1 MVIYV
6 SSFIS
11 NYLKGLSFEKI
22 ILSLIIAYMISGI
35 IKKYV
40 WSGNMNWATQIGI
53 VLYFSA
59 LLIVTL
65 LGRQKNTEV
74 SLRYLLLSYQML
86 MWKVKSALWDILLNI
101 LLFIPYGYIIADKSS
116 KLRRTQQIV
125 IIVISS
131 LAIETIQFLF
141 SIGQFELC
149 DLIDNSIGGL
159 IGIHLVLLIQRICKN
174 K

>member
-1 MVIYV
+1 MAIYI

-22 ILSLIIAYMISGI
+22 ILSLIIACMISDI

-40 WSGNMNWATQIGI
+40 WSGNMSWITRIGI
-53 VLYFSA
+53 VLYFSV

-65 LGRQKNTEV
+65 LGRRKNTEI

-86 MWKVKSALWDILLNI
+86 TWKVKGALWDILLNI

-116 KLRRTQQIV
+116 KLRRIQQIV
-125 IIVISS
+125 IIMISS
-131 LAIETIQFLF
+131 LTIETIQFLF
-141 SIGQFELC
+141 SIGQFEVC
-149 DLIDNSIGGL
+149 DLIDNSVGGL
-159 IGIHLVLLIQRICKN
+159 IGIHLVLLRHQISRN

>member
-1 MVIYV
+1 MVIYI
-6 SSFIS
+6 SLFIS

-22 ILSLIIAYMISGI
+22 ILSLLIAYAISDI
-35 IKKYV
+35 IRKYV
-40 WSGNMNWATQIGI
+40 WNDKMNWTTQIGI
-53 VLYFSA
+53 VLYFSV
-59 LLIVTL
+59 LLMVTL
-65 LGRQKNTEV
+65 LGRRKNTEV

-86 MWKVKSALWDILLNI
+86 MRKVKNALWDILLNI

-116 KLRRTQQIV
+116 KLRRSQQIV
-125 IIVISS
+125 VIVLSS

-159 IGIHLVLLIQRICKN
+159 IGIHLVLLI
-174 K
+174 